1 MEPFRLEVDSYRKLL
16 DKYITTEDENSLY
29 QAEQFSKIS
38 MQKNILPEEIIHI
51 HIQALK
57 DLYPDLPCEIDKS
70 LNFLLETMIS
80 YGLAHQEFQTLRE
93 KQGKLESEIS
103 VAANMQQTLLS
114 TTIPEVP
121 HLDIGAIS
129 VPANQM
135 NGDYFHFVS
144 DEYGNLGIAIADVI
158 GKGIPAALAMSM
170 IKYSLDSVPETRMDP
185 PFILDN
191 LNRVVERNVDA
202 SMFITMFYG
211 LYHSDTSTL
220 KFASAGHEPGFYY
233 NAKEDTFHEIQ
244 ANGLVLGV
252 TTDAS
257 YEQCEIQLEKGDI
270 IVLLTDGVTEC
281 RIGEKFVESDEVLRV
296 IRQYMDLPAQEAVE
310 KVYRHFVKLQDFQL
324 RDDFTLIFLKK

>member
-191 LNRVVERNVDA
+191 LNRVVERNIDA

-257 YEQCEIQLEKGDI
+257 YEQREIQLEKGDI